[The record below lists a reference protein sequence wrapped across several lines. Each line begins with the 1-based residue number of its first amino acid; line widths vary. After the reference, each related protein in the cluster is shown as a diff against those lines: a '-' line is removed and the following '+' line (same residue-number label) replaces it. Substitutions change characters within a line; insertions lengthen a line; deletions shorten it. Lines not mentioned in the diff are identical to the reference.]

1 MYLGSKLNNKD
12 IKHLINSRKLGKKFI
27 IKNKFKPKEIAIE
40 LKKGRIIGRCA
51 GRMEFGLRSLGNR
64 SILCD
69 PRFSENINKINFKI
83 KKKRFLDAFHANNF
97 KRRF

>member
-1 MYLGSKLNNKD
+1 MYLGNKLNTNEIKSLISKKKLNK
-12 IKHLINSRKLGKKFI
+12 KYI
-27 IKNKFKPKEIAIE
+27 IKSTFKTRDLAIEIAN
-40 LKKGRIIGRCA
+40 GAVVGRCA

-83 KKKRFLDAFHANNF
+83 KKNI
-97 KRRF
+97 